1 MTIKLMCAF
10 ALAFLFATAFGKV
23 YIPWLKKEKARQSI
37 REDGP
42 TWHMNKSGTP
52 TMGGVMFILATALI
66 CLTLGFPGML
76 KGNFVHIF
84 VFLFALVFGAIGF
97 LDDWKKEKKKQNL
110 GLTAKMKF
118 LLQLA
123 AALVFVLLMRQM
135 GYLRPNLYVPFFH
148 ATIHMPEW
156 LYFVFASFV
165 IVGTVN
171 AVNITDGLDGL
182 ATGTSIPVVLFFV
195 ILTMAWGEQYLEL
208 GLFASGLLGGMM
220 GFLVY
225 NFNPAKVFM
234 GDTGSLFLGGAIA
247 ALAFAYDIPLILVTL
262 GIVYII
268 ETLSD
273 IIQVVYFKLSH
284 GKRVFRMAPLHHH
297 LEMGGWTGKKWKERE
312 IFVLFTGIS
321 LVFAII
327 SFIGVVFLLVLLL
340 LVMGVVMVLSSS
352 FPRAYYD
359 PGKVTGGQAAYY
371 FVRQLIF
378 AVLGLGA
385 MLLASRLPMDFYRRC
400 APIFLLLTLGLLALV
415 PFIGVRAN
423 GARRWLGVGGL
434 TLQPSELAKLA
445 VILSFAALICRYR
458 EKMHTLR
465 YGILPF
471 LGILGLIVGLLILEP
486 HFSASIIILAIGG
499 VMLFLGG
506 VGVGWFLAALG
517 GLGGGLLVLLTF
529 FPYAS
534 SRISTWRDPFSSS
547 SDEGYQIVQSLVSIG
562 SGGLSGLGLGES
574 RQKYLY
580 LPEEHN
586 DFIFS
591 VACEELGFIGAAL
604 ILTLFALLI
613 LRGYWIALHCS
624 RRFDFLVVAGITTL
638 LALQVF
644 LNVAVVTNLLPCTG
658 ISLPFFSYGGTALLI
673 QLGEMGIV
681 LSASREILEA

>member
-97 LDDWKKEKKKQNL
+97 LDDWEKVKKKQNL

-297 LEMGGWTGKKWKERE
+297 LEMGGWTGKKWKEKE
-312 IFVLFTGIS
+312 LFCLYTGIS
-321 LVFAII
+321 LAAAII
-327 SFIGVVFLLVLLL
+327 SFLWV
-340 LVMGVVMVLSSS
+340 
-352 FPRAYYD
+352 
-359 PGKVTGGQAAYY
+359 
-371 FVRQLIF
+371 
-378 AVLGLGA
+378 
-385 MLLASRLPMDFYRRC
+385 YRR
-400 APIFLLLTLGLLALV
+400 F
-415 PFIGVRAN
+415 
-423 GARRWLGVGGL
+423 
-434 TLQPSELAKLA
+434 
-445 VILSFAALICRYR
+445 
-458 EKMHTLR
+458 
-465 YGILPF
+465 
-471 LGILGLIVGLLILEP
+471 
-486 HFSASIIILAIGG
+486 
-499 VMLFLGG
+499 
-506 VGVGWFLAALG
+506 
-517 GLGGGLLVLLTF
+517 
-529 FPYAS
+529 
-534 SRISTWRDPFSSS
+534 
-547 SDEGYQIVQSLVSIG
+547 
-562 SGGLSGLGLGES
+562 
-574 RQKYLY
+574 
-580 LPEEHN
+580 
-586 DFIFS
+586 
-591 VACEELGFIGAAL
+591 
-604 ILTLFALLI
+604 
-613 LRGYWIALHCS
+613 
-624 RRFDFLVVAGITTL
+624 
-638 LALQVF
+638 
-644 LNVAVVTNLLPCTG
+644 
-658 ISLPFFSYGGTALLI
+658 
-673 QLGEMGIV
+673 
-681 LSASREILEA
+681 